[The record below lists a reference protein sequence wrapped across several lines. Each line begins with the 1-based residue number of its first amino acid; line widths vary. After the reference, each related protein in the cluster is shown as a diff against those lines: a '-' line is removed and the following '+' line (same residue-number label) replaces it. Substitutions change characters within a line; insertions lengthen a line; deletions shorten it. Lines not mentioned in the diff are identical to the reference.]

1 MKNKKILGLIVGI
14 ILIFVITP
22 YFIGNIAKK
31 NFTELAKEISQIP
44 GYSLEIQT
52 YDQGWFSARAV
63 ISYGFD
69 EHTLNILGASIDE
82 QEDFDKD
89 AYDFLKDGFVFD
101 ITIAHGPVTFQNGVN
116 FALMSLSGTLQ
127 DIDHPEYY
135 AIKENNSLAS
145 IFDIFA
151 SVSYLGN
158 INFTASI
165 PAFKTDNASEMA
177 KNKNLKQIKMNFEGM
192 NFQGN
197 INSAIDEYTAS
208 FNLSGLSF
216 QTSDA
221 SLSLKDIKGHA
232 NGYKVNEL
240 LWLGKGST
248 KLGHINFSEPMKNIS
263 FLVNDITSEYNLD
276 KESETALTMY
286 FSTRVSGFTSQARV
300 SDFASQAIELKNII
314 VDMNINHISLEA
326 ITDYARSI
334 QDSYQ
339 SQDGKTPTAEQTAAN
354 IQNIAARAG
363 EKILKGSPELVINK
377 LDFLMNDGFY
387 KSRGILSFDGTT
399 FENIAEL
406 SDPVALNK
414 RLTITSNIA
423 FDTPLAKAI
432 ATITLKKQLAAG
444 GVDVASMPSEQIDQ
458 MINVQVTTALQTFIN
473 QGYLTQDGEEYSLDL
488 VVKDGVRLIN
498 GKPLAIP
505 GM

>member
-1 MKNKKILGLIVGI
+1 MKNKKILSIVVGI
-14 ILIFVITP
+14 IFIFAILP

-31 NFTELAKEISQIP
+31 NVAALAEEISQIP

-52 YDQGWFSARAV
+52 YDQGWFSSRAV
-63 ISYGFD
+63 VSYGFD

-82 QEDFDKD
+82 QKAFDKD
-89 AYDFLKDGFVFD
+89 AYDFLKKGFIFD
-101 ITIAHGPVTFQNGVN
+101 IAIAHGPVTFQNGVN

-145 IFDIFA
+145 IFDLFA

-177 KNKNLKQIKMNFEGM
+177 KDKNLKQIKMNFQGM

-221 SLSLKDIKGHA
+221 SLSLKEISGHA
-232 NGYKVNEL
+232 DGYKVNEL

-248 KLGHINFSEPMKNIS
+248 KLDHINFSEPIKNIS
-263 FLVNDITSEYNLD
+263 FLINNITSEYNLD

-286 FSTRVSGFTSQARV
+286 FSTKV
-300 SDFASQAIELKNII
+300 SDFTSQAIELKNII

-339 SQDGKTPTAEQTAAN
+339 NIDGETPTAEQTAVN

-363 EKILKGSPELVINK
+363 GKILKGSPELVINN

-387 KSRGILSFDGTT
+387 KSKGILSFDGTT
-399 FENIAEL
+399 FENLAQL
-406 SDPVALNK
+406 SDPIVLNK
-414 RLTITSNIA
+414 KLTVTSNIT
-423 FDTPLAKAI
+423 FDTALAKAI
-432 ATITLKKQLAAG
+432 ATIALKQQLAAG
-444 GVDVASMPSEQIDQ
+444 GVDVASMPSEQINQ
-458 MINVQVTTALQTFIN
+458 MINVQTTTALQTFIN

-488 VVKDGVRLIN
+488 EVKDGVRLIN

>member
-1 MKNKKILGLIVGI
+1 VKNKKILGLVVGI
-14 ILIFVITP
+14 ILIIVITP

-31 NFTELAKEISQIP
+31 NVAELAKEISQIP
-44 GYSLEIQT
+44 GYSLEIRT
-52 YDQGWFSARAV
+52 YDQGWFTSRAV

-82 QEDFDKD
+82 QEEFDKD
-89 AYDFLKDGFVFD
+89 TYEFLKDGFVFD

-127 DIDHPEYY
+127 DIDHPGYY

-145 IFDIFA
+145 IFDLFA

-177 KNKNLKQIKMNFEGM
+177 KDKNLKQIKMDFHGM

-232 NGYKVNEL
+232 DGYKVNEL

-248 KLGHINFSEPMKNIS
+248 NLGHINFSEPIKNIS
-263 FLVNDITSEYNLD
+263 FLINDITSEYNLD

-286 FSTRVSGFTSQARV
+286 FSAKV
-300 SDFASQAIELKNII
+300 SDFISQAIEVNNII

-339 SQDGKTPTAEQTAAN
+339 NLDDEMPTPEQTAAN
-354 IQNIAARAG
+354 LQIIAARIG
-363 EKILKGSPELVINK
+363 EKILKGSPEIIINNF
-377 LDFLMNDGFY
+377 DFFMNDGVF
-387 KSRGILSFDGTT
+387 KSDGKLSFDGSEL
-399 FENIAEL
+399 ENVAQL
-406 SDPVALNK
+406 SDPLVLNK
-414 RLTITSNIA
+414 KLVVTSHIT
-423 FDTPLAKAI
+423 FDAALAKAI
-432 ATITLKKQLAAG
+432 ATIGLKQQLTAG
-444 GVDVASMPSEQIDQ
+444 GMDMASMPPEQIDQ
-458 MINVQVTTALQTFIN
+458 MINTQVTTALQTFIN
-473 QGYLTQDGEEYSLDL
+473 QGYLTQDGETYSLDL
-488 VVKDGVRLIN
+488 EVKDGVRLIN
-498 GKPLAIP
+498 GKSLAIP